1 MNANALKEKVPA
13 LIESLMPDLASLAD
27 RIHANPELLY
37 EEVKA
42 AGWLAGYLEERG
54 FAVERGA
61 GGLETAF
68 KGEVWGRAGDGPAVA
83 FISEYDALPDL
94 GHACGHNIIATMGVG
109 AAAALAGLAGELP
122 GRILSVG
129 TPAEEGGGG
138 KVKLVE
144 AGAFDDVD
152 AAMMVHPSQRNLVY
166 RKSLGR
172 IKLFMDFRGKPSHA
186 SAAPD
191 KGVNALDALISA
203 YQNIGLLRQ
212 QLPPTTRIHGIITD
226 GGRAPNIIPEF
237 TSALFYL
244 RAPDSEFLPEL
255 LRRVQACAEGAAR
268 AHGAKVEFRED
279 PIRYEP
285 MKYNPELVSLFEANL
300 RTLGVEP
307 EPVDPVNTRDSG
319 STDMGNLSWKVP
331 AIHPYLQLVPAN
343 IANHTHEFAEASGGE
358 PGKNMLRLGAT
369 AMAITA
375 IDLLTAPGKMAAVKK
390 CFEEGD

>member
-1 MNANALKEKVPA
+1 M
-13 LIESLMPDLASLAD
+13 
-27 RIHANPELLY
+27 
-37 EEVKA
+37 
-42 AGWLAGYLEERG
+42 
-54 FAVERGA
+54 
-61 GGLETAF
+61 
-68 KGEVWGRAGDGPAVA
+68 
-83 FISEYDALPDL
+83 
-94 GHACGHNIIATMGVG
+94 G

-212 QLPPTTRIHGIITD
+212 QLPPTTPSTASSPTA
-226 GGRAPNIIPEF
+226 GGPPTSSPSSPRRSF
-237 TSALFYL
+237 TSA
-244 RAPDSEFLPEL
+244 
-255 LRRVQACAEGAAR
+255 RRTANSSPSFCTGCRPAR
-268 AHGAKVEFRED
+268 RE
-279 PIRYEP
+279 PLGRTGQRSSSGRTRFRYEP